1 MRVQLVLASL
11 DLRIM
16 LLYHV
21 TVLYRKILNCVNTS
35 EIATERSRTSV
46 SINQPR
52 IFRLVQVTKSLEDP
66 LEVRE

>member
-16 LLYHV
+16 LLYH
-21 TVLYRKILNCVNTS
+21 VLYRKILNCVNTS

>member
-11 DLRIM
+11 DLQIM

-21 TVLYRKILNCVNTS
+21 LYSKIFNCVNTS

-52 IFRLVQVTKSLEDP
+52 IFRLVQVTKSLEDA